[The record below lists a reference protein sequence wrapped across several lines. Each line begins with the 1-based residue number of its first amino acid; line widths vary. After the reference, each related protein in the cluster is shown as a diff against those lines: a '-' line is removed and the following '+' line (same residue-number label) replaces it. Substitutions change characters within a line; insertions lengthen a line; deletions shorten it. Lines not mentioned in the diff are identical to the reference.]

1 MSHTNRSKKAAR
13 YGRLAEEAARSRYGL
28 ESEHTSW
35 YDATTS
41 DGRPVETKAA
51 MLNRAR
57 GKGRFRVFEAYHRKL
72 ESAGGLYVFVAY
84 EAAGRGIRVWKMRSV
99 EASSMNLEFYGAGGH
114 RDSRQCKIPVRAVF
128 R

>member
-84 EAAGRGIRVWKMRSV
+84 EAAGRGIRVRKMRSV

-114 RDSRQCKIPVRAVF
+114 RDSRQAKIPVRAVF

>member
-1 MSHTNRSKKAAR
+1 MNRSRKAAR
-13 YGRLAEEAARSRYGL
+13 YGRLAEEAARARYDL

-35 YDATTS
+35 YDAIAP

-57 GKGRFRVFEAYHRKL
+57 GKGRFRVFENYHRRL
-72 ESAGGLYVFVAY
+72 QEAGGLYVFVAY
-84 EAAGRGIRVWKMRSV
+84 EAAGRGIRVQKMRAV
-99 EASSMNLEFYGAGGH
+99 EASNLNLEFYGAGGH
-114 RDSRQCKIPVRAVF
+114 RSSRQAKIPVRAVF